1 MTSKDTKRF
10 FSFEDVK
17 QDELVFS
24 WEPSQELYDELIE
37 ELNLVILKNTV
48 LNGRFVTRKHGR
60 LLKLQGS
67 LKADVVQSC
76 GITLE
81 PIKTKITEELDCS
94 FTREQDLNRWQLE
107 NVTEVNVSLD
117 EQDPP
122 DVIGPEG
129 VDLFEVCREHLSLLI
144 PPFPRKAEL
153 ANQDAL
159 AVSTGPDLD
168 SDKKPNPF
176 AALAGLKEAGK
187 KG

>member
-81 PIKTKITEELDCS
+81 PIKTNSETSI
-94 FTREQDLNRWQLE
+94 
-107 NVTEVNVSLD
+107 SLFAYR
-117 EQDPP
+117 
-122 DVIGPEG
+122 
-129 VDLFEVCREHLSLLI
+129 LRLSACAKSSLSASCI
-144 PPFPRKAEL
+144 
-153 ANQDAL
+153 
-159 AVSTGPDLD
+159 
-168 SDKKPNPF
+168 
-176 AALAGLKEAGK
+176 AAS
-187 KG
+187 